1 MCVSYVVPICAPRT
15 GTLCLLT
22 KKSEYRAPQ
31 SIMAFIDFNP
41 LCVIKPRLIAAEK
54 PTVAIEYRCDAIHTI
69 KSIHF
74 NGGGCIFTLSGGALE
89 SEQTLSR
96 RQCG

>member
-1 MCVSYVVPICAPRT
+1 
-15 GTLCLLT
+15 LLT

-74 NGGGCIFTLSGGALE
+74 NRGGCIFTLSGGALE

>member
-1 MCVSYVVPICAPRT
+1 
-15 GTLCLLT
+15 LLT
-22 KKSEYRAPQ
+22 KKSEYRASQ

-54 PTVAIEYRCDAIHTI
+54 PTVAIEYIDAMQYTI

-74 NGGGCIFTLSGGALE
+74 NGVAV
-89 SEQTLSR
+89 
-96 RQCG
+96 